1 MSLEVRVLGSGEM
14 IEIINAEGYNDGWY
28 WDYRVWF
35 NCDGNPYTYISGGS
49 GSGYIPCVNSIAK
62 GHLELQKGAR
72 DEDCIKNVVPDN
84 EYLEEQVKILLESGK
99 DVLEDID
106 DD

>member
-1 MSLEVRVLGSGEM
+1 M
-14 IEIINAEGYNDGWY
+14 IEIVNAEGYNDGWY

-35 NCDGNPYTYISGGS
+35 YCDGEPYTYINGGS
-49 GSGYIPCVNSIAK
+49 GSGYIPCFDSIAK

-72 DEDCIKNVVPDN
+72 DEKCIEEVAPDY
-84 EYLEEQVKILLESGK
+84 EYLEKQVKRLLDSGE
-99 DVLEDID
+99 DVLEDYD